1 MKISRR
7 FTQIKRRRFLQI
19 EKICENLREI
29 CVHLREIR
37 IIFLLLSLSSSLF
50 ASNWQIS
57 LKNRQ
62 YLYHNTCLYLT
73 ETTGG
78 LQGKKLHINIRMHEQ
93 GSPFFTFQK
102 NMNWQIGLQPV
113 SVSFFRFSKGNYEVL
128 IDIYCPETGETSSL
142 QYDYD
147 CVPIEN
153 GVHGSDIFLDYA
165 PIRSLG
171 EKIPILSEILAENKQ
186 NLYFY
191 QEINAP
197 KNILTARAI
206 LYQEKK
212 SQGNTKATTYTSL
225 RQVNQVISM
234 QNGMGYFTGNFDVGN
249 LLPGKYLIEI
259 LIYADAALLSEK
271 STRFEISQEET
282 FLRPENIDKSIED
295 LRLIC
300 NVQVIEKL
308 KKLPNSIEKKQAL
321 LHVFAQHYPN
331 DSLLQAQSYFAKIQ
345 LAHQRFSSEISFWES
360 PIVQTFLHY
369 GAPNDVEHIAVHGSN
384 FQRWEYKKWN
394 LLFVFEQKGEKW
406 LLVR

>member
-7 FTQIKRRRFLQI
+7 LTQMLADNADNIVSSALSAFY
-19 EKICENLREI
+19 LRYQ
-29 CVHLREIR
+29 REVMILLFFIFPN
-37 IIFLLLSLSSSLF
+37 IIF
-50 ASNWQIS
+50 ATNWQLS

-62 YLYHNTCLYLT
+62 YFYNNTSLYLT
-73 ETTGG
+73 ETTGA
-78 LQGKKLHINIRMHEQ
+78 LQGKKVSINMRMRGQ

-102 NMNWQIGLQPV
+102 NMEWLMGLQPV

-128 IDIYCPETGETSSL
+128 IDIYCPATGETSSL
-142 QYDYD
+142 TYDYD

-153 GVHGSDIFLDYA
+153 GIYASDIFLDYV
-165 PIRSLG
+165 PIRFLG
-171 EKIPILSEILAENKQ
+171 EKSPILSEIIAENKQ

-197 KNILTARAI
+197 KTILTARAI
-206 LYQEKK
+206 LYQEKP

-225 RQVNQVISM
+225 HQVNQVISM
-234 QNGMGYFTGNFDVGN
+234 QNGTGYFTGNFEVEK

-295 LRLIC
+295 LRLLC
-300 NVQVIEKL
+300 SLQTIEKI
-308 KKLPNSIEKKQAL
+308 KKQSNAAKKQAL

-331 DSLLQAQSYFAKIQ
+331 DSLLQAQMYFAKMQ
-345 LAHQRFSSEISFWES
+345 VAHRRFISEIPFWES
-360 PIVQTFLHY
+360 PLVQTFLHY
-369 GAPNDVEHIAVHGSN
+369 GAPDEVENLAVNGKN

-394 LLFVFEQKGEKW
+394 LLLVFEEKAGRW
-406 LLVR
+406 QLVR